1 MFTAESFCNA
11 IWEISYSKVSQ
22 SVTKEAYKEFEIPK
36 KGGFRVIN
44 YLDRNTEMWNLQ
56 QK

>member
-44 YLDRNTEMWNLQ
+44 YLERNTEMWNLQ